1 MIGSQQIRRIQP
13 ALHTLAEHHAVN
25 WNKVI
30 SPCKRGLILTKIEL
44 LEKAI
49 NDLALEWMGEE
60 AEGVVAELMEPR
72 NVRFPSNDEQ
82 E

>member
-25 WNKVI
+25 WNKPM
-30 SPCKRGLILTKIEL
+30 SNGKRSVLLTKIEL

-49 NDLALEWMGEE
+49 HDLAEEWMGEE